1 MEYLL
6 LTVGIIACAVL
17 AIRSTQLLTA
27 ALWLAAVSMITAL
40 LLYLLGAQEVAVIE
54 LSVGAGL
61 VTVLFVFAISI
72 AGEDAMQARPLIPKS
87 LAWTLIIL
95 AVLLLGFLVLPFPE
109 NQPAVSEASFAITFW
124 QERTF
129 DVLAQIA
136 LIFAGV
142 LGVLGLFFEQK
153 LPLPHLI
160 KPAPIEN
167 AEPEAE
173 SFDDDSDLAPETVLE
188 EELV

>member
-17 AIRSTQLLTA
+17 AIRSTRLLTA

-40 LLYLLGAQEVAVIE
+40 LLYLLDAREVAVIE

-87 LAWTLIIL
+87 LAWTLTIL
-95 AVLLLGFLVLPFPE
+95 AVLLLGLLVLPSPE
-109 NQPAVSEASFAITFW
+109 NQPAVSEASFVVTFW
-124 QERTF
+124 QERAF

-142 LGVLGLFFEQK
+142 LGVLGLFSEQK

-160 KPAPIEN
+160 KPIPIEN
-167 AEPEAE
+167 MKPEAE
-173 SFDDDSDLAPETVLE
+173 SFDDDSDLATETVLE